1 MPGSRAVDHAVGA
14 HLDDGAVLAVVN
26 TVLNAAW
33 AASGYAVVPDKLGL
47 PPAKYSYLVSQKVS
61 DAGNISILQ
70 FLKDNSLSNAVNG
83 QPLDIVP
90 MKFLT
95 GRGASGTDRMVAYSQ
110 DQNRVRFPLVPLQR
124 TPVEY
129 RGISQLTYYYGRLGA
144 VEWVYPETAQYAD
157 GI

>member
-1 MPGSRAVDHAVGA
+1 
-14 HLDDGAVLAVVN
+14 
-26 TVLNAAW
+26 
-33 AASGYAVVPDKLGL
+33 VVPGKLGL

-61 DAGNISILQ
+61 SAGNISILQ
-70 FLKDNSLSNAVNG
+70 FLKDNSLANAVNG
-83 QPLDIVP
+83 VPLDIVP

-95 GRGASGTDRMVAYSQ
+95 GRGAGSTDRMVAYSQ

-157 GI
+157 GF